1 MTGLL
6 GTGPERCRS
15 ARPRVDTRG
24 RGVCSPA
31 TKRNAQP
38 VLQTPLRALRAPAS
52 SARTD
57 PHEPLAAKAL
67 ATSGGPS
74 GISAPDST
82 AAAGGIRDE
91 MTRGEDEPEP
101 DGS

>member
-67 ATSGGPS
+67 ATPGGPLRAS
-74 GISAPDST
+74 LRLIPLLLRGHT
-82 AAAGGIRDE
+82 GRDDE
-91 MTRGEDEPEP
+91 GRG
-101 DGS
+101 